1 MKLDIKEG
9 FIEEKGK
16 QKINYVLS
24 TSPSEN
30 DKSFTYRYS
39 QLEIKD
45 EANSYKL
52 RNSNFFKKNL
62 EVLVR
67 VQFGDDNPIT
77 FKLRAHIINPAL
89 KFSRTSNLNYD
100 VFDILNDSSIEIP
113 FRFNSNLYF
122 SSKVPKGKLK
132 TGMNQIEI

>member
-16 QKINYVLS
+16 QRINYVLS

-67 VQFGDDNPIT
+67 VQFGDNNPIA
-77 FKLRAHIINPAL
+77 FKLKAHIINPAL
-89 KFSRTSNLNYD
+89 KFSRTANMNCD
-100 VFDILNDSSIEIP
+100 VFDILNDSNIEIP

-122 SSKVPKGKLK
+122 SSKVAKGKLK